1 MSALLVIAG
10 PSGVGKG
17 TIVRRLLDHRDRLWS
32 SVSATTRPPRPG
44 EVDGREYWFL
54 ERDEFE
60 GRAVAGDFLEAFEH
74 FGARYATP
82 RAPVEEHL
90 AAGDDVVVEVD
101 VRGALAIRDAFPD
114 ALLVFVKPPSR
125 DEQRRRLLDR
135 DPTADAEALERRL
148 AEADAEEALG
158 ATFDVTVINDDLE
171 QAVNEILAQLDDR
184 DGGAHPSPGPPTG
197 GC

>member
-17 TIVRRLLDHRDRLWS
+17 TIVRRLLDRRDGLWC

-44 EVDGREYWFL
+44 EIGGREYWFL
-54 ERDEFE
+54 DPDEFQR
-60 GRAVAGDFLEAFEH
+60 RADAGGFLESFDVY
-74 FGARYATP
+74 GARYGTP

-90 AAGDDVVVEVD
+90 AAGDDVVAEVD
-101 VRGALAIRDAFPD
+101 VHGALAIREAFPN

-125 DEQRRRLLDR
+125 DVQRRRLLDR
-135 DPTADAEALERRL
+135 DPNADAEALEERL
-148 AEADAEEALG
+148 AEADAEETLG
-158 ATFDVTVINDDLE
+158 ATFDVMVVNDDLE
-171 QAVNEILAQLDDR
+171 RAVNEIVTLLDDR
-184 DGGAHPSPGPPTG
+184 RGGEVPHARPVTG